1 MTRTGFVHQAL
12 CYGADEEFLE
22 GTLGY
27 VHEGLEAGDA
37 LLAVVAGDNIGLL
50 RDALGGA
57 AREVEFID
65 CLDWYHYPSRT
76 LGQYHA
82 YCTAREQGGARR
94 VRVIGEPVWT
104 GRTTFEVREWMRY
117 ESLLNVAFAASG
129 HWILC
134 PYDTRALPD
143 EVISTARRT
152 HPELAV
158 GESGLLHSDR
168 YEVPADFYAECDE
181 AERALIEPAVPTRP
195 PATEIPFER
204 GRTAVARA
212 AATEFARSRALAEG
226 RVQDL
231 VVAVH
236 ETVLNAIRFGGG
248 HGVLRLWSEPEY
260 LICEIAD
267 GGYGS
272 VPRVPAFPG
281 HLPPAPRTA
290 SGHGLW
296 VVRQLSDLMTERL
309 GPDGSVV
316 RLYFRR

>member
-27 VHEGLEAGDA
+27 VREGLEAGDA
-37 LLAVVAGDNIGLL
+37 LLAVVAGDNIDLL

-82 YCTAREQGGARR
+82 YCTTREQGGARR

-104 GRTTFEVREWMRY
+104 GRTTLEVQEWMRY
-117 ESLLNVAFAASG
+117 ESLLNVAFAESG

-134 PYDTRALPD
+134 PYDTRALPE
-143 EVISTARRT
+143 EVITTARRT

-158 GESGLLHSDR
+158 GDDALLRNDR
-168 YEVPADFYAECDE
+168 YAAPADFYAECDE
-181 AERALIEPAVPTRP
+181 AERELPGSAGREAV
-195 PATEIPFER
+195 EVPFER

-212 AATEFARSRALAEG
+212 AAAEFARGRSLAEG

-236 ETVLNAIRFGGG
+236 ETVVNAIRFGGG

-260 LICEIAD
+260 LVCEIAD
-267 GGYGS
+267 GGCGRL
-272 VPRVPAFPG
+272 PHVPAFPG

-316 RLYFRR
+316 RLYFRC

>member
-22 GTLGY
+22 GALGY
-27 VHEGLEAGDA
+27 VREGLEAGDA
-37 LLAVVAGDNIGLL
+37 LLAVVAGGNIDLL

-82 YCTAREQGGARR
+82 YCAAREQGGARR

-104 GRTTFEVREWMRY
+104 GRTTLEVQEWMRY
-117 ESLLNVAFAASG
+117 ESLLNVAFAESG

-134 PYDTRALPD
+134 PYDTRALP
-143 EVISTARRT
+143 EAVITTARRT

-158 GESGLLHSDR
+158 GDDALLRNDR
-168 YEVPADFYAECDE
+168 YAAPADFYAECDE
-181 AERALIEPAVPTRP
+181 AEREPAA
-195 PATEIPFER
+195 PAFREAAEIPFER

-212 AATEFARSRALAEG
+212 AAAEFARGRALAEG

-236 ETVLNAIRFGGG
+236 ETVVNAIRFGGG

-260 LICEIAD
+260 LVCEIAD
-267 GGYGS
+267 SGCGHLPS
-272 VPRVPAFPG
+272 VPAFPG
-281 HLPPAPRTA
+281 HLPPAPRAA

-296 VVRQLSDLMTERL
+296 VVRQLSDVMTERI
-309 GPDGSVV
+309 GPEGSLV